1 MSLATLLNITS
12 GFNTTNA
19 TTEAPEEEEE
29 ESKKNVYK
37 CEKARS
43 IKEGVLDSL
52 LNSYFCWKWAFWTAR
67 LEPVCCKKRPKI
79 VPDQLLILETR
90 ALSRF

>member
-1 MSLATLLNITS
+1 MKYFWSIIDDVSLATLLNITS

-43 IKEGVLDSL
+43 I
-52 LNSYFCWKWAFWTAR
+52 
-67 LEPVCCKKRPKI
+67 
-79 VPDQLLILETR
+79 
-90 ALSRF
+90 

>member
-12 GFNTTNA
+12 GFNITNA
-19 TTEAPEEEEE
+19 ITEAPEEEEE

-43 IKEGVLDSL
+43 I
-52 LNSYFCWKWAFWTAR
+52 
-67 LEPVCCKKRPKI
+67 
-79 VPDQLLILETR
+79 
-90 ALSRF
+90 

>member
-29 ESKKNVYK
+29 EESKKNVYK

-43 IKEGVLDSL
+43 IKEGVSDSL
-52 LNSYFCWKWAFWTAR
+52 LNSYFCLKWAFWTAR
-67 LEPVCCKKRPKI
+67 LKYRFFKK
-79 VPDQLLILETR
+79 LFL
-90 ALSRF
+90 

>member
-1 MSLATLLNITS
+1 MSLATLLNITG
-12 GFNTTNA
+12 GFNTTK

-43 IKEGVLDSL
+43 IKGGVWDSL
-52 LNSYFCWKWAFWTAR
+52 LYFTLF
-67 LEPVCCKKRPKI
+67 L
-79 VPDQLLILETR
+79 
-90 ALSRF
+90 